1 MLKLVPA
8 CLTLGLGL
16 EGRQKWD
23 WDWGRDWDWGQNWDW
38 GRDRD
43 REPRDGPR
51 ARVVQT
57 PLAIGYVGCLSMP
70 GQSPIG
76 WRRFPW
82 VGVPRAARPVPRKRK
97 RPGAAMARDK
107 PEAAA
112 EAEAAPE
119 LSYREQLE
127 FLNPIAQPLASRKLT
142 RKLLK
147 CIRKGLAAAGRARG
161 AVRSHT
167 LRFSLSPS
175 PRGSLA
181 ATKHKQIRRGV
192 KEVQKF
198 INKGE
203 KG

>member
-1 MLKLVPA
+1 
-8 CLTLGLGL
+8 
-16 EGRQKWD
+16 
-23 WDWGRDWDWGQNWDW
+23 
-38 GRDRD
+38 
-43 REPRDGPR
+43 
-51 ARVVQT
+51 
-57 PLAIGYVGCLSMP
+57 
-70 GQSPIG
+70 
-76 WRRFPW
+76 
-82 VGVPRAARPVPRKRK
+82 
-97 RPGAAMARDK
+97 MARDK

-147 CIRKGLAAAGRARG
+147 CIRKGLAAAGVGRARG

-167 LRFSLSPS
+167 LRFSLSRS